1 MTRRQHSVSSWRLL
15 LRALS
20 YHRGQTI
27 AVALVTA
34 LITAG
39 AVFAPWYTQMVDD
52 TVTQRR
58 VRGGRARAPLSGSPG
73 PTTPQLREMLPA
85 GTDELFE
92 EPVAGRHADLLWQS
106 TNHDRPVEGG
116 LIWRQDICDHIELVE
131 GSCPEPPSTD
141 DKAVPAAVSEAD
153 AEMYDVSVGD
163 VLPEVS
169 SAYNAVDFE
178 VTGIYRRPGPHA
190 TRTGSTCSRP
200 GARATAA
207 PTWTSRWPTCSWS
220 RSRAWCSAPSARR
233 PTPMSTRTRR

>member
-52 TVTQRR
+52 TVTQDAFG
-58 VRGGRARAPLSGSPG
+58 VGETGSTLRLTG
-73 PTTPQLREMLPA
+73 PDDAELLAMLPES
-85 GTDELFE
+85 TDTYFDA
-92 EPVAGRHADLLWQS
+92 PVTGRHADLLWQS
-106 TNHDRPVEGG
+106 SNIARPTEGG
-116 LIWRQDICDHIELVE
+116 LIWRQDICDHIELLE
-131 GSCPEPPSTD
+131 GSCPEPPATD
-141 DKAVPAAVSEAD
+141 DTQVSAAVSEAD

-169 SAYNAVDFE
+169 SAYNAVDFQ
-178 VTGIYRRPGPHA
+178 VTGIYRLQDPTDPYWFDVLPIGRSGWGGPMLDIPMA
-190 TRTGSTCSRP
+190 DMFVVVAVGCGVRL
-200 GARATAA
+200 RAH
-207 PTWTSRWPTCSWS
+207 P
-220 RSRAWCSAPSARR
+220 
-233 PTPMSTRTRR
+233 